1 MSKTYADYIKLKVI
15 TSDLCD
21 QKRLPAII
29 SSNKYT
35 LYKGYAVENC
45 TNTTTPTFTICNG
58 TNLRPN
64 RVLFTHQMFDLDE
77 SPKYK
82 KNVDNISK
90 FRNKCKFQCISKV
103 NI

>member
-1 MSKTYADYIKLKVI
+1 MSKTYADYIKFKVI
-15 TSDLCD
+15 TSDLCE

-35 LYKGYAVENC
+35 MYKGYTVENDI
-45 TNTTTPTFTICNG
+45 NATTPKFIICNG

-64 RVLFTHQMFDLDE
+64 RVLITHQMFDLDR

-82 KNVDNISK
+82 KSVDV
-90 FRNKCKFQCISKV
+90 FRNKCKFQCISKK
-103 NI
+103 NN